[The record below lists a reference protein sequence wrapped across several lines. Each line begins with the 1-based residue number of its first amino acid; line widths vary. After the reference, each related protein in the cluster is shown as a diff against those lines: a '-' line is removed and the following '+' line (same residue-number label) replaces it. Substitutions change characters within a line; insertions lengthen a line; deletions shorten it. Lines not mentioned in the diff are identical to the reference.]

1 VLSAA
6 QDEVSQ
12 KSERQRCRY
21 RFEVGRAPFRDIA
34 KSRPATELNE
44 GTVRQRARALRDDM
58 APLGDA
64 TALGRLEPR
73 HEHPF
78 GVDAAQTSASTLT

>member
-6 QDEVSQ
+6 QDEVRQ

-34 KSRPATELNE
+34 KSRLATEFNK
-44 GTVRQRARALRDDM
+44 GTVGQRALALRDDRV
-58 APLGDA
+58 PLGDA
-64 TALGRLEPR
+64 TALGRLEPW